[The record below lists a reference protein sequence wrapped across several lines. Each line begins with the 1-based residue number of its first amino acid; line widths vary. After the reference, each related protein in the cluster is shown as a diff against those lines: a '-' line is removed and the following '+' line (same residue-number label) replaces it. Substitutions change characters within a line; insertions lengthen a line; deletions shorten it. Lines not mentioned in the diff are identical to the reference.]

1 MRSDQTAEF
10 IATRPY
16 GDRRELRRAVYAH
29 NVRVIRAGRDQ
40 TDEALG
46 AEPQLAVS
54 GETVMVR
61 SDFECQACCRD
72 VGMAF
77 AADSSTHRIVNRSG
91 DPTRRTVGL
100 CVPCWSRTVRYEGD
114 PDLPDVEVRFA

>member
-10 IATRPY
+10 VATRPY
-16 GDRRELRRAVYAH
+16 RDRRELNRAVYEH
-29 NVRVIRAGRDQ
+29 NVRVVRAKREQ
-40 TDEALG
+40 TDESLG
-46 AEPQLAVS
+46 AEPQLSVS

-61 SDFECQACCRD
+61 SDFECQACYRD

-91 DPTRRTVGL
+91 EPTRRTVGL
-100 CVPCWSRTVRYEGD
+100 CVPCWSKHVRYEGD
-114 PDLPDVEVRFA
+114 DNMPVVEVQYS